1 MTILIP
7 TCERVTSLLTAYE
20 DGALGPLDWLGMKLH
35 LALCP
40 PCQTFLDTLDR
51 TSALVRQAW
60 DDEPTPVAEHA
71 LSGALAALREGR
83 VPRGPQHH
91 PEPEAWSALEPD
103 GDPLRAILLRLHLG
117 RCEACREAQGPELA
131 IPPTED
137 PLESIRPHLPPEAQW
152 TWFRHGLG
160 GGQAALVQR
169 DAATGATLHLT
180 CLPGGRSAPFHTH
193 EGFECALLLHGAL
206 QDGPAHLRAGDW
218 MAHPAGHQ
226 HGPTADPGQACWAL
240 VALER
245 PVKFTGWR
253 GILGLLQSR

>member
-20 DGALGPLDWLGMKLH
+20 DGALGPIDWLGMKLH

-60 DDEPTPVAEHA
+60 DSEPTPVAEHA

-83 VPRGPQHH
+83 APKGPQHH
-91 PEPEAWSALEPD
+91 PEPEAWSALSPG
-103 GDPLRAILLRLHLG
+103 GDPLLAILLRLHLG
-117 RCEACREAQGPELA
+117 CCEACREAHGPELA
-131 IPPTED
+131 IPPTEN
-137 PLESIRPHLPPEAQW
+137 PLDSLKPHLPPEAQW
-152 TWFRHGLG
+152 RWIRYGLG
-160 GGQAALVQR
+160 GSQVALVQQN
-169 DAATGATLHLT
+169 AATGATLHLT
-180 CLPGGRSAPFHTH
+180 CLPGGRSAPIHRH
-193 EGFECALLLHGAL
+193 EGLECALLLCGAL

-226 HGPTADPGQACWAL
+226 HGPTADPGEACWAL

-245 PVKFTGWR
+245 PVTFAGWR
-253 GILGLLQSR
+253 SILGLLQSH